1 MAASAISQEEF
12 QRLQNQL
19 LDLRSA
25 NYTLMEESNRYK
37 NGTFETPLHFPI
49 CLWLREWIFLFPEVR
64 NITTKYESLEKEF
77 HKALRTLDKS
87 KKAKDVELLF
97 AENDALQ
104 NKLMCQEEQFREQ
117 NQALLQE
124 LANVYNLA
132 FSLDTFLI
140 VIFVYSW

>member
-49 CLWLREWIFLFPEVR
+49 CL
-64 NITTKYESLEKEF
+64 
-77 HKALRTLDKS
+77 
-87 KKAKDVELLF
+87 
-97 AENDALQ
+97 
-104 NKLMCQEEQFREQ
+104 
-117 NQALLQE
+117 
-124 LANVYNLA
+124 
-132 FSLDTFLI
+132 
-140 VIFVYSW
+140 